1 MAREWRMLRQSERRR
16 SQDQLTAMANVESES
31 PLILDVELPKPTE
44 ENREQIITEQNS
56 ALPEGWHAEK
66 VPEGWRVEKVAD
78 SCLAENVPN
87 CCYTEQVREDEEL
100 KQLVRGEL

>member
-56 ALPEGWHAEK
+56 ALPEGW
-66 VPEGWRVEKVAD
+66 RVEKVAD
-78 SCLAENVPN
+78 SCYAENVAN

-100 KQLVRGEL
+100 KQVVRGEL